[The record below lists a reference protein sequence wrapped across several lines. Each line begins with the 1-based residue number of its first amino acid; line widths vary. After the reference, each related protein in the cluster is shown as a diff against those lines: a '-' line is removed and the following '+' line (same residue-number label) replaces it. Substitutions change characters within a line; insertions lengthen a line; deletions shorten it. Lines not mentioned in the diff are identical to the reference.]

1 MEVGTGTCTNARDV
15 GTQEILER
23 TRTELNRAHEIV
35 GALAEYLVGQESQG
49 VGGDPE
55 PRSFGGL
62 RGIIDDNEKS
72 VRELVSRLEVLFDR
86 LEPAGRGKG
95 SREMR

>member
-1 MEVGTGTCTNARDV
+1 MEVGTCANARDV

-23 TRTELNRAHEIV
+23 TRTGLNRAHEIV

-62 RGIIDDNEKS
+62 RGMIDDNDKS
-72 VRELVSRLEVLFDR
+72 VRALVSRLELLFDR